1 MIIYIPKDDGGLG
14 VLDLEIQNRCL
25 LAKWVFHLINTD
37 GKWQHLI
44 QDKYLGNKS
53 ITQVNRNLGDS
64 QFWSGLMNIKD

>member
-1 MIIYIPKDDGGLG
+1 
-14 VLDLEIQNRCL
+14 VLDLEIQSRCL

-53 ITQVNRNLGDS
+53 ITQVNRNPRDS
-64 QFWSGLMNIKD
+64 